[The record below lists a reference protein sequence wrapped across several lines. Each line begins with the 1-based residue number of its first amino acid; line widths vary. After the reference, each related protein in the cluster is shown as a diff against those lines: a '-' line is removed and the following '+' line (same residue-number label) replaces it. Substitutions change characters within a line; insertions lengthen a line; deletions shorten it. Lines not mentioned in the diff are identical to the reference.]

1 MATIRKHQ
9 KEIEKIRKLIK
20 ELKRKM
26 KYGNER
32 NQGRE
37 DLRKVD

>member
-20 ELKRKM
+20 ELKRKL
-26 KYGNER
+26 KNE
-32 NQGRE
+32 NK
-37 DLRKVD
+37 RK